1 MKINIKNFKCW
12 HEKSVEIK
20 DEGIILLS
28 GKSGKGKSSI
38 LDAIYFCLFGNGQKV
53 ISSGKNNCQVSIEI
67 DNIIITRT
75 KKPNRLHLINNEGEY
90 EDDVAQSIINEM
102 FGELFDV
109 VSYVKQNGFNT
120 FLKMSPTEKL
130 EFVERALFSHTNIAD
145 IKQKSKNYIKECN
158 DNLVSCI
165 SRISTLK
172 ETVNTI
178 RIPDK
183 IDFPIKVKKEMYE
196 KVEKNE
202 KIKKKNCEILIQ
214 KNRVELE
221 QLKLIKEHVLILV
234 QSETNKKTNLQKYD
248 EQLDS
253 LILKKLKL
261 EKEFVGVEEYEELIK
276 IKTYIY
282 SCKEV
287 EKLKE
292 KIKEDSKT
300 YEELKEDEIQKNKT
314 QIKSLIEKLWKE
326 NDRETTIENL
336 SINKKYIEDLKKIKN
351 LKLSKCKLEDISDEN
366 IEQLKEKIEKSKN
379 ELKEIQNERQNLIK
393 SKDIHK
399 CPHCEKNIIITEN
412 GLEKSEHLHIKDID
426 LKIKENLKVEKM
438 LTEMIK
444 KLDAE
449 LSQKSTLHSKVQ
461 RIDEDIKEIEEEYEG
476 LSDVQIEDMDNLLE
490 ETTNEIKSD
499 EIYLKNNESSEE
511 QIKEIEKRIKNNI
524 FTDSIKSLETKLSKL
539 KIEFEKLTKNLDI
552 IDTKNYGDKS
562 IQDEI
567 DIQNNLQN
575 EINNTETQIKNYQ
588 ILKNNTLKE
597 LEKEK
602 YLFQN
607 KYNLKEIPILI
618 EIEEKLNKF
627 IVEID
632 EIEEKYTKTIQNIEQ
647 IEKYNNYIMSKDNYD
662 SLLNKLKDEEVKEKE
677 YKNLLSGASML
688 KDKIS
693 EAQSIAIIN
702 FIQSLNMH
710 VNLHLETFFKDDPMN
725 IEIESFKEAKNNKG
739 PSKPQINLKIDYK
752 AMECEPASLSGGE
765 RDRLD
770 LAFTLALS
778 EIFGSRILLLDECI
792 SSLDYETSSYV
803 LEGIKDN
810 YKGKNIIVVSHQA
823 NEGFFDEVLNI

>member
-1 MKINIKNFKCW
+1 
-12 HEKSVEIK
+12 
-20 DEGIILLS
+20 
-28 GKSGKGKSSI
+28 
-38 LDAIYFCLFGNGQKV
+38 
-53 ISSGKNNCQVSIEI
+53 
-67 DNIIITRT
+67 
-75 KKPNRLHLINNEGEY
+75 
-90 EDDVAQSIINEM
+90 
-102 FGELFDV
+102 
-109 VSYVKQNGFNT
+109 
-120 FLKMSPTEKL
+120 
-130 EFVERALFSHTNIAD
+130 
-145 IKQKSKNYIKECN
+145 
-158 DNLVSCI
+158 
-165 SRISTLK
+165 
-172 ETVNTI
+172 
-178 RIPDK
+178 
-183 IDFPIKVKKEMYE
+183 
-196 KVEKNE
+196 
-202 KIKKKNCEILIQ
+202 
-214 KNRVELE
+214 
-221 QLKLIKEHVLILV
+221 
-234 QSETNKKTNLQKYD
+234 
-248 EQLDS
+248 
-253 LILKKLKL
+253 
-261 EKEFVGVEEYEELIK
+261 
-276 IKTYIY
+276 
-282 SCKEV
+282 
-287 EKLKE
+287 
-292 KIKEDSKT
+292 
-300 YEELKEDEIQKNKT
+300 
-314 QIKSLIEKLWKE
+314 
-326 NDRETTIENL
+326 
-336 SINKKYIEDLKKIKN
+336 
-351 LKLSKCKLEDISDEN
+351 
-366 IEQLKEKIEKSKN
+366 
-379 ELKEIQNERQNLIK
+379 
-393 SKDIHK
+393 
-399 CPHCEKNIIITEN
+399 
-412 GLEKSEHLHIKDID
+412 
-426 LKIKENLKVEKM
+426 
-438 LTEMIK
+438 
-444 KLDAE
+444 
-449 LSQKSTLHSKVQ
+449 
-461 RIDEDIKEIEEEYEG
+461 
-476 LSDVQIEDMDNLLE
+476 MDNLLE
-490 ETTNEIKSD
+490 ETTNEIKTD
-499 EIYLKNNESSEE
+499 EIYLKNNESNEE

-539 KIEFEKLTKNLDI
+539 KTEFEKLTKNLDI
-552 IDTKNYGDKS
+552 IDTKNYSDKS
-562 IQDEI
+562 IQDKI

-607 KYNLKEIPILI
+607 KYNLKEIPTLI

-627 IVEID
+627 IVEIE

>member
-1 MKINIKNFKCW
+1 MKIEIKNFKCW
-12 HEKSVEIK
+12 NEKTIEIK

-38 LDAIYFCLFGNGQKV
+38 LDAIYFCLFGAGQK
-53 ISSGKNNCQVSIEI
+53 IITSGKNNCQVSIQI
-67 DNIIITRT
+67 DNNTITRT

-130 EFVERALFSHTNIAD
+130 EFVERALFSHTNIAE
-145 IKQKSKNYIKECN
+145 IKQKSKNYIKDCN
-158 DNLVSCI
+158 DNLISCI

-172 ETVNTI
+172 ETLQSI
-178 RIPDK
+178 QIPDK
-183 IDFPIKVKKEMYE
+183 IDFPLKVKKEMYE

-202 KIKKKNCEILIQ
+202 KVKKKNCEILIQ
-214 KNRVELE
+214 KNRVDLE
-221 QLKLIKEHVLILV
+221 ELKLIKEHLKIL
-234 QSETNKKTNLQKYD
+234 SESEKNKRINLEKYEKD
-248 EQLDS
+248 LDS
-253 LILKKLKL
+253 LILKKLDKEQEFIG
-261 EKEFVGVEEYEELIK
+261 EKEFEELIT
-276 IKTYIY
+276 IKNYIY

-292 KIKEDSKT
+292 KINEDTKT
-300 YEELKEDEIQKNKT
+300 YNELKNEESEKNKNMVERC
-314 QIKSLIEKLWKE
+314 KENLWKE
-326 NDRETTIENL
+326 NDKETILENI
-336 SINKKYIEDLKKIKN
+336 SVNKKYIEDLKKIKI
-351 LKLSKCKLEDISDEN
+351 LKLSKSKFESVNEDDIKILKNN
-366 IEQLKEKIEKSKN
+366 IEKLKN
-379 ELKEIQNERQNLIK
+379 ELKETINEKQILIK
-393 SKDIHK
+393 SKDILT
-399 CPHCEKNIIITEN
+399 CPHCDKTIIMTAK

-426 LKIKENLKVEKM
+426 AKIKDINKCEKI
-438 LTEMIK
+438 LLETVK
-444 KLDAE
+444 KIEEE
-449 LSQKSTLHSKVQ
+449 LNKNILNYQKIS
-461 RIDEDIKEIEEEYEG
+461 RINEEIKEIEEEYEG
-476 LSDVQIEDMDNLLE
+476 LSTILLE
-490 ETTNEIKSD
+490 DFDNIIKDTLQELKDDET
-499 EIYLKNNESSEE
+499 YLRNNEKNEE
-511 QIKEIEKRIKNNI
+511 QLKDLENKIKNNI
-524 FTDSIKSLETKLSKL
+524 FSDSIKSLE
-539 KIEFEKLTKNLDI
+539 IKLTKIKTEYEKITKNLNS
-552 IDTKNYGDKS
+552 IDTKNYTEKS
-562 IQDEI
+562 IQEKI
-567 DIQNNLQN
+567 EKQTSLQN
-575 EINNTETQIKNYQ
+575 EIKNIENQIKNYK
-588 ILKNNTLKE
+588 ILKTNTMKE

-607 KYNLKEIPILI
+607 KYNLKDIPDLND
-618 EIEEKLNKF
+618 IEEKLNKYN
-627 IVEID
+627 D
-632 EIEEKYTKTIQNIEQ
+632 ETLELNEKYEKCISNISQ
-647 IEKYNNYIMSKDNYD
+647 IEKYNNYMLSKNNYD
-662 SLLNKLKDEEVKEKE
+662 SLLKKLKEDEEKEKE
-677 YKNLLSGASML
+677 YKNLLSGATML

-702 FIQSLNMH
+702 FIESLNMH
-710 VNLHLETFFKDDPMN
+710 VNLHLETFFIDDPMT

-752 AMECEPASLSGGE
+752 GMECEPASLSGGE

-823 NEGFFDEVLNI
+823 NEGFFDEVINI